1 MEKYFL
7 KEKSEKTGPEMTDL
21 EEVFH
26 ID

>member
-1 MEKYFL
+1 MEKYFVKKDL
-7 KEKSEKTGPEMTDL
+7 TILGPESEDL